1 MKLNKNTKNYINS
14 ILLGNKAFIILIVL
28 GAALSFITPLFLTT
42 DNLFNVLR
50 QITVSALV
58 SIGFTLVLGSGH
70 MDLSIGALVGFLGII
85 LAKIMVADV
94 PIWVAIIICILAGL
108 LCGAFTSTL
117 ITAFALPPF
126 IVTLAMQQVYKGAG
140 YLITNMVPV
149 YDLPDDFLVIG
160 QGYIGPVPI
169 PVYIMLALTLVMSVV
184 VNRSVFGRHAIAM
197 GGNMEATRVSGIDTN
212 KVRMGVYMV
221 AGLCAALGSIVITS
235 RSASAQITAGHG
247 MEMDAIAAVVI
258 GGTPMKGGS
267 ANVVGTLFGCLIV
280 GVVNNGLNLLGI
292 DSNWQV
298 IAKGLLILFAVIL
311 DTVSTKFYENL
322 KKKQSLS
329 NL

>member
-1 MKLNKNTKNYINS
+1 MKLNVKTKDYLS
-14 ILLGNKAFIILIVL
+14 PILLGNKVFIILIIL
-28 GAALSFITPLFLTT
+28 GAALSCITPLFLTQY
-42 DNLFNVLR
+42 NLFNVLR

-58 SIGFTLVLGSGH
+58 SVGFTLVLGSGH

-85 LAKIMVADV
+85 LAKLLVADV
-94 PIWVAIIICILAGL
+94 PVGVAILLCILAGM
-108 LCGAFTSTL
+108 LCGAFTSSMV
-117 ITAFALPPF
+117 TAFSLPPF
-126 IVTLAMQQVYKGAG
+126 IVTLAMQQVYKGVG
-140 YLITNMVPV
+140 YLITNMAPV
-149 YDLPDDFLVIG
+149 YNLPDSFLVIG
-160 QGYIGPVPI
+160 QGYWGPVPI
-169 PVYIMLALTLVMSVV
+169 PVYIMVALTIVMTLV
-184 VNRSVFGRHAIAM
+184 VNRTVFGRHAIAM
-197 GGNMEATRVSGIDTN
+197 GGNMEATKVSGVNTN
-212 KVRMGVYMV
+212 RVRMGVYIV
-221 AGLCAALGSIVITS
+221 AGICAALGSIVITS

-258 GGTPMKGGS
+258 GGTPMRGGS

-311 DTVSTKFYENL
+311 DTTSTDFYEKL

-329 NL
+329 NM